1 MKKFLLTT
9 AFMALGIIAA
19 IASTKELSYSVVAIY
34 DEAGY
39 DVPNY
44 YVILS
49 DSENAK
55 YDHLKGSLSI
65 NEGYVLVLDM
75 YNSAT
80 NPAALLPGTY
90 NPKDATQAD
99 APGVFDPDYSDL
111 SYYKDGKRQGTQR
124 ITAPV
129 TVECDEAGMYT
140 ITTTTTDPV
149 TNETCDLRYTGRI
162 PVTNSN
168 EKPTAYV
175 MMKKDV
181 DVTMN
186 GGIAFYQGVTDYSN
200 NGVTYINLYSGE
212 YDSNGAMKGDG
223 FNLAMMVAHKRV
235 TQKKDFAVFPGTYT
249 NAGSLDRFTWYPC
262 REIEYPFGDQTVTM
276 PFGSFI
282 RERKDGEYTY
292 GYLESGEFT
301 INTDEDGNVNGTL
314 DAITNLGYHIKVT
327 FSGPMLLNTD
337 NATFKSAVS
346 NLTDDVDLDFSKLE
360 TGRIWHTGLK
370 GGCRSFIVD
379 LGSPAG
385 RDESINYG
393 GDLLRMT
400 FLSPASDAAIKP
412 GLYTTASYRWNEND
426 LNAGGT
432 YEPMSLEQGFVTD
445 EGTRYAHFKDGS
457 YCVYDLLG
465 PIHEGTVLVSTD
477 DYINYTF
484 EINLVDD
491 AGFEIKGKWDNKPI
505 EYFYSRDDLEKELS
519 GITVATGDD
528 TQVKVAV
535 EGRNIMVLNGGDA
548 DIRLVDLNGRTVA
561 TGNAA
566 TTLDAS
572 SLPSNI
578 YILRINNQS
587 IKIALK

>member
-19 IASTKELSYSVVAIY
+19 MASTKELSYSVVAIY

-235 TQKKDFAVFPGTYT
+235 TQK
-249 NAGSLDRFTWYPC
+249 
-262 REIEYPFGDQTVTM
+262 
-276 PFGSFI
+276 
-282 RERKDGEYTY
+282 
-292 GYLESGEFT
+292 
-301 INTDEDGNVNGTL
+301 NT
-314 DAITNLGYHIKVT
+314 
-327 FSGPMLLNTD
+327 S
-337 NATFKSAVS
+337 VS
-346 NLTDDVDLDFSKLE
+346 
-360 TGRIWHTGLK
+360 
-370 GGCRSFIVD
+370 
-379 LGSPAG
+379 
-385 RDESINYG
+385 
-393 GDLLRMT
+393 
-400 FLSPASDAAIKP
+400 
-412 GLYTTASYRWNEND
+412 
-426 LNAGGT
+426 
-432 YEPMSLEQGFVTD
+432 
-445 EGTRYAHFKDGS
+445 
-457 YCVYDLLG
+457 
-465 PIHEGTVLVSTD
+465 
-477 DYINYTF
+477 
-484 EINLVDD
+484 
-491 AGFEIKGKWDNKPI
+491 
-505 EYFYSRDDLEKELS
+505 
-519 GITVATGDD
+519 
-528 TQVKVAV
+528 
-535 EGRNIMVLNGGDA
+535 
-548 DIRLVDLNGRTVA
+548 
-561 TGNAA
+561 
-566 TTLDAS
+566 
-572 SLPSNI
+572 
-578 YILRINNQS
+578 
-587 IKIALK
+587 